1 MKMKFGAMVTD
12 GRGKIGGQVAS
23 KNRSGAYLRTKVTP
37 VNRQSASQTII
48 RNRMS
53 NLAQSWRS
61 LTEAQ
66 RIAWNAAVGDFAK
79 TNIFG
84 DLVNPTGFNLYC
96 KLNNNLIRVGATVIL
111 VPPTPAGITDIVIG
125 NFAVAAG
132 AGTMSLAYTAGAD
145 ANSAIEVWATPPQ
158 SAGKSFVKAE
168 YRLVSQFIS
177 NALSPLDLAA
187 AYVAKFGA
195 ITGSAG
201 MKIFVKTVAVN
212 TTTGQAGVPQAT
224 AVIVAA

>member
-1 MKMKFGAMVTD
+1 MKFGAIVTD

-37 VNRQSASQTII
+37 VNRQTASQTVI

-53 NLAQSWRS
+53 GLAQSWRS

-66 RIAWNAAVGDFAK
+66 RTAWNASVSDFAK

-96 KLNNNLIRVGATVIL
+96 KLNNNLIRIGESEIL
-111 VPPTPAGITDIVIG
+111 LPPAPAAITDIVIG
-125 NFAVAAG
+125 ALSLDASDGSV
-132 AGTMSLAYTAGAD
+132 SLAYTAGAD
-145 ANSAIEVWATPPQ
+145 DGSEIEVWATPPQ
-158 SAGKSFVKAE
+158 SAGKCFVKAE
-168 YRLVSQFIS
+168 YRLVSQFTA
-177 NALSPLDLAA
+177 NTASPLDMAA
-187 AYVAKFGA
+187 AYIAKFGD
-195 ITGSAG
+195 ITGSEG
-201 MKIFVKTVAVN
+201 MKVFVKTVAVN

-224 AVIVAA
+224 SAIIAE